1 MSFLYKLVDEKEKK
15 MALDGV
21 LSLSHPIFEFKGSE
35 GKFINFAHRIYEKY
49 NSKGILKNGLV
60 YDNLDQEEKEKYEDE
75 FTDDDGNIPETIEGK
90 YFYSTITNLD
100 TIRKVLKDLM
110 EEGIY
115 VNNGDTLGKTIIFAK
130 DKKHADLIVKEF
142 RKMYPEL
149 CNPVANNGADY
160 CVAIYNDIRYNEM
173 LQREFKVGQKIRI
186 VVSVDMMDTGVDVP
200 DVDKVYSFIKDSID
214 DEPYKKIHEFN
225 IISTNELE
233 KIKEDLKS
241 LDETEDKID
250 YSKMFVDEN
259 DILPYVRRTLGI
271 SQLSI
276 NAYVN
281 QYKEKGYNS
290 LQVNCI
296 RNLLL
301 FLSQNG
307 TIEKGDL
314 LNPDLDF
321 DGIFD
326 SKQIN
331 DVMDEIIKRI

>member
-1 MSFLYKLVDEKEKK
+1 M
-15 MALDGV
+15 
-21 LSLSHPIFEFKGSE
+21 P
-35 GKFINFAHRIYEKY
+35 
-49 NSKGILKNGLV
+49 
-60 YDNLDQEEKEKYEDE
+60 YD
-75 FTDDDGNIPETIEGK
+75 
-90 YFYSTITNLD
+90 
-100 TIRKVLKDLM
+100 
-110 EEGIY
+110 
-115 VNNGDTLGKTIIFAK
+115 
-130 DKKHADLIVKEF
+130 
-142 RKMYPEL
+142 
-149 CNPVANNGADY
+149 
-160 CVAIYNDIRYNEM
+160 
-173 LQREFKVGQKIRI
+173 
-186 VVSVDMMDTGVDVP
+186 
-200 DVDKVYSFIKDSID
+200 DKVYSFIKDSID

-281 QYKEKGYNS
+281 LYKEKGYNS
-290 LQVNCI
+290 LQVNYI